1 MNNMENVRV
10 INNFITQ
17 GDAQTLIDF
26 IEDKLSL
33 FVYNKDRK
41 RYMLRFGYDEEL
53 PEQAIH
59 SMFIVKPIIDLLI
72 QIFEKTNDV
81 VGKDLFLTSWFISK
95 QIPGAKL
102 LPHKDGA
109 KGMNDHLEYTA
120 MLYLNDLD
128 NNGTISFPDLNLDIT
143 PQLGDLIV
151 FKSLE
156 HEHMVSDVTQ
166 DRYSLP
172 MWFTKDESLRFNGQN
187 IY

>member
-1 MNNMENVRV
+1 MVNMEEVRV
-10 INNFITQ
+10 INNFISKD
-17 GDAQTLIDF
+17 DANKIINF
-26 IEDKLSL
+26 IEDKLHY

-53 PEQAIH
+53 PHQAIH
-59 SMFIVKPIIDLLI
+59 SMFLVKEIKDTLVEIFDKTRSIVGD
-72 QIFEKTNDV
+72 N
-81 VGKDLFLTSWFISK
+81 LFLTSWFISK

-102 LPHKDGA
+102 LPHKDGTQ
-109 KGMNDHLEYTA
+109 GMNDHLEYTA

-128 NNGTISFPDLNLDIT
+128 NNGTISFPDLNLSIT

-151 FKSLE
+151 FRSLD

-172 MWFTKDESLRFNGQN
+172 MWFTKDESLKFNEQN